1 MSSFRRIVQ
10 KEKKTEQNCRQ
21 GVTSIRIRC
30 WTKNV
35 GNYCCSWLKYVTP
48 LSCMVEGLNTIG
60 NLPMQHKSTPWV
72 PVGRQVRVKYVAVAR
87 LSDKSLRLFGRTF
100 VKNFVSRDRIL
111 SSRQQNAQ
119 NQISLN
125 LCPNVATTKFCH
137 RDNCF
142 LQKFPSENDAI
153 HRCDVLQPTVSR
165 AWVCFSFDLNAA
177 FQTKI
182 SFCYFVVL
190 TGVLFRRLINRSIF
204 Y

>member
-1 MSSFRRIVQ
+1 MLRRL
-10 KEKKTEQNCRQ
+10 RQ
-21 GVTSIRIRC
+21 I
-30 WTKNV
+30 
-35 GNYCCSWLKYVTP
+35 
-48 LSCMVEGLNTIG
+48 
-60 NLPMQHKSTPWV
+60 TPWV
-72 PVGRQVRVKYVAVAR
+72 PVGEQVRVKYVAVAR
-87 LSDKSLRLFGRTF
+87 RSDKSLRLYWRTF
-100 VKNFVSRDRIL
+100 VQNFVSRDRIL
-111 SSRQQNAQ
+111 SSRRQTAQ

-142 LQKFPSENDAI
+142 LQKFPSEHDAI

-165 AWVCFSFDLNAA
+165 AWVCFSFDLNVA

-182 SFCYFVVL
+182 SFFLFCYVS